1 MKRALLF
8 TLLII
13 YTLFFSFLSYRFLT
27 NGDLV
32 STFQKANSQ
41 MIIFFTLILI
51 LSVFGVLTSYYY
63 IQYFIK
69 RKNENRIFLNQEIDQ
84 IPRSEFSIVSF
95 QKRGLIVYTFFTF
108 SLLGVF
114 FSLLISLIIIHLNS
128 VKPIP
133 INWFMI
139 FVKIVMVVSFFLFYF
154 DVRKLKKLHDLK

>member
-41 MIIFFTLILI
+41 MIVFFTLILI

-69 RKNENRIFLNQEIDQ
+69 RKKENRIFLNQEIDQ
-84 IPRSEFSIVSF
+84 IPSSEISLVYF

-139 FVKIVMVVSFFLFYF
+139 FVKILMVVSFFLFYF
-154 DVRKLKKLHDLK
+154 DVRKLKKLNNLK